1 MALPQD
7 RARTASRGPEG
18 KPDPADPQP
27 GDASGC
33 SDGGLDAATAAT
45 CRRLAGELFPWDL
58 NRSLELALL
67 RTFCLPSISGLL
79 DHSGEFARQPRK
91 RYDDTG
97 LMVSELLRHG
107 PDSTA
112 GAAVIQR
119 MNRIHAAYA
128 IRNDDFLYVLS
139 TFVVEPIRWLEHYG
153 WRALQPDEQEALFR
167 FWRHV
172 GERMGLRQLPA
183 SLEALIALNHRVEQH
198 LFQPAASNRRVAE
211 ATLAMLLADCPSP
224 LRPPL
229 RRLLLAVVP
238 SPVGRALGWR
248 PAPRPLR
255 GLVRA
260 GLRWRSRAA
269 NAWQSLRPPRGSRF
283 YSERPTP
290 SYGSSFRLEQLGPA
304 AMLQRLNSPRWSGRQ
319 RRIGLTGGIA
329 SGKSSVAALLAARG
343 LPVLDADGFAREAL
357 APGSPATLAVLQH
370 FGEPVRAL
378 STDAAN
384 APAAIDR
391 RALGRIVFA
400 DAAQRR
406 WLEALL
412 HPIVRARFEAE
423 LAAWAAAPVLVLMIP
438 LLFEAGLESLCSE
451 VWLVDCPE
459 AEQLRRL
466 IERDRLSE
474 EEARAR
480 LAAQW
485 PLARKRALAD
495 RRLDN
500 GGDRDQL
507 AQQLDQLFRRDPG
520 LGSTQL
526 PCGQPRSDP
535 SP

>member
-1 MALPQD
+1 V
-7 RARTASRGPEG
+7 TASH
-18 KPDPADPQP
+18 AD
-27 GDASGC
+27 
-33 SDGGLDAATAAT
+33 DAAAV
-45 CRRLAGELFPWDL
+45 CHRLAGVLFPWDVT
-58 NRSLELALL
+58 RALELALL
-67 RTFCLPSISGLL
+67 KTFCVPSIANLL
-79 DHSGEFARQPRK
+79 DRSGEFNARPRR

-97 LMVSELLRHG
+97 LWVAELLRHG
-107 PDSTA
+107 PGSAEGRQLID
-112 GAAVIQR
+112 R
-119 MNRIHAAYA
+119 LNRLHGRYA
-128 IRNDDFLYVLS
+128 ISNDDFLYVLS
-139 TFVVEPIRWLEHYG
+139 TFVAEPIRWLDRFG
-153 WRALQPDEQEALFR
+153 WRGLQPAEQQALFD
-167 FWRHV
+167 FWLQV
-172 GERMGLRQLPA
+172 GDGMQLHDLPA
-183 SLEALIALNHRVEQH
+183 DLASLLALNQQVEQQV
-198 LFQPAASNRRVAE
+198 FSGTAAGRRIAE
-211 ATLAMLLADCPSP
+211 ATVDMLLRDWP
-224 LRPPL
+224 PPL
-229 RRLLLAVVP
+229 HPALRSLLGALVEPEVGSCLALPPATGWQQQLVLAALRL
-238 SPVGRALGWR
+238 
-248 PAPRPLR
+248 
-255 GLVRA
+255 
-260 GLRWRSRAA
+260 RSRASG
-269 NAWQSLRPPRGSRF
+269 WSQRLCPPRASRF
-283 YSERPTP
+283 YSQRPPP
-290 SYGSSFRLEQLGPA
+290 SHGARFRYDQLGPPS
-304 AMLQRLNSPRWSGRQ
+304 LQETLNRPRWPGPQ